1 MYQTI
6 WGTLFN
12 INIVQ
17 VFAPTVEKSEEEIED
32 FYSQIGVVMK
42 NVKKRD
48 ATIIMGDFN
57 AKIGKGAEDKLV
69 GLYGLDRETEEMI
82 DWFNFAERKN

>member
-1 MYQTI
+1 
-6 WGTLFN
+6 
-12 INIVQ
+12 
-17 VFAPTVEKSEEEIED
+17 
-32 FYSQIGVVMK
+32 MK